1 MQKVSVV
8 SLGCAKNL
16 VHSETM
22 MGLFQQHGYELTE
35 RYDEAEV
42 IIINTCGFVNAA
54 KEESINTILE
64 LAQWKEQG
72 ACKLLVTVGCLVQ
85 KYAGELAAELPE
97 VDLFVG
103 TNDYHHIVDLVR
115 AHEAQAEAVQE
126 IVVHQQWTEE
136 SKLEKAPRLVTT
148 PEHYAYLRISE
159 GCDNNCTYCVIPE
172 MQGPHRSK
180 TIEQIVL
187 EAEELAEQGV
197 TELVLVA
204 QDTTYYGKDLYGRF
218 ALVDLLKALATIPSI
233 RWIRL
238 LYAYPNNFTDEMIDY
253 IAGEEKICNY
263 LDIPLQHADDEILRR
278 MNRKITVAE
287 IKALIA
293 KLRTRIPNI
302 TLRSTF
308 IVGFPGET
316 EAQYQNLLD
325 FLEEM
330 KLDCVGAFPYS
341 REEGTAADRMDGHL
355 EEDEKEKRAENLME
369 LQYDTMYRKHE
380 TAIGQRRLVKVD
392 ELSPDIPGLLLCRSE
407 GEAPDVDPWILV
419 YEDEDHDYAPGD
431 YFTVEITGL
440 DEYDFIG
447 EIIDELA
454 E

>member
-22 MGLFQQHGYELTE
+22 MGLFRQHGYDLTE
-35 RYDEAEV
+35 QYDEAEV

-64 LAQWKEQG
+64 MAQWKEQG
-72 ACKLLVTVGCLVQ
+72 ACKLLVAVGCLVQ
-85 KYAGELAAELPE
+85 KYADELAAELPE
-97 VDLFVG
+97 VDVFVG
-103 TNDYHHIVDLVR
+103 TNDYQHIV
-115 AHEAQAEAVQE
+115 EIIGNYQE
-126 IVVHQQWTEE
+126 EKIVVHQNWTEE
-136 SKLEKAPRLVTT
+136 SKLERAPRVLTT
-148 PEHYAYLRISE
+148 PQHYAYLRISE

-180 TIEQIVL
+180 TIEQIVE
-187 EAEELAEQGV
+187 EAQELADQGV

-204 QDTTYYGKDLYGRF
+204 QDTTYYGKDLYDRF
-218 ALVDLLKALATIPSI
+218 ALVDLLKALAAIPSI

-253 IAGEEKICNY
+253 IAQEEKICKY
-263 LDIPLQHADDEILRR
+263 LDIPLQHADNEVLRR
-278 MNRKITVAE
+278 MNRKITVEE
-287 IKALIA
+287 IKELIA
-293 KLRTRIPNI
+293 KLRARIPGI

-316 EAQYQNLLD
+316 EEQYQFLLD

-330 KLDCVGAFPYS
+330 QLDCVGAFPYS

-419 YEDEDHDYAPGD
+419 FEEETHEYEPGD

-447 EIIDELA
+447 EIIDEPA
-454 E
+454 K

>member
-22 MGLFQQHGYELTE
+22 MGLFQHYGYELTE
-35 RYDEAEV
+35 QYDEAEV

-54 KEESINTILE
+54 KEESINTILD

-72 ACKLLVTVGCLVQ
+72 ACKQLVAVGCLVQ
-85 KYAGELAAELPE
+85 KYADELAVELPE
-97 VDLFVG
+97 IDILVG
-103 TNDYHHIVDLVR
+103 TNDYHHIVEIVK
-115 AHEAQAEAVQE
+115 AHQAEKQQE
-126 IVVHQQWTEE
+126 IVVHQEWTEE

-187 EAEELAEQGV
+187 EANELAEQGV

-218 ALVDLLKALATIPSI
+218 ALVDLLKELAAIPSI

-238 LYAYPNNFTDEMIDY
+238 LYAYPNNFTDELIEY
-253 IAGEEKICNY
+253 IANEEKICKY
-263 LDIPLQHADDEILRR
+263 LDIPLQHADDEVLRR

-287 IKALIA
+287 IKTLIE
-293 KLRTRIPNI
+293 KLRAQIPGI

-316 EAQYQNLLD
+316 EEQYHNLLD

-380 TAIGQRRLVKVD
+380 TAIGQQRLVKVD

-407 GEAPDVDPWILV
+407 GIILPWKLPVWMNMIL
-419 YEDEDHDYAPGD
+419 
-431 YFTVEITGL
+431 
-440 DEYDFIG
+440 
-447 EIIDELA
+447 
-454 E
+454 